1 MSVRFRCD
9 SVTFFLYLAYFF
21 FLKLTSDRMTE
32 QAAERVRHILSGYAE
47 VTEEVRD
54 YAANTTACLLDE
66 IKNADS
72 STIALGR

>member
-1 MSVRFRCD
+1 
-9 SVTFFLYLAYFF
+9 VTFFLYLAYFF